1 MVHLDVRFE
10 SLVATVFSKIFS
22 SRQQLENV
30 KMLQLFR
37 DIQGASN

>member
-1 MVHLDVRFE
+1 VVHLDIWLE

-22 SRQQLENV
+22 GTQPLENT

-37 DIQGASN
+37 DIQDASN

>member
-1 MVHLDVRFE
+1 MVHLDIWLE

-22 SRQQLENV
+22 DRQPLEII
-30 KMLQLFR
+30 KILKLFR